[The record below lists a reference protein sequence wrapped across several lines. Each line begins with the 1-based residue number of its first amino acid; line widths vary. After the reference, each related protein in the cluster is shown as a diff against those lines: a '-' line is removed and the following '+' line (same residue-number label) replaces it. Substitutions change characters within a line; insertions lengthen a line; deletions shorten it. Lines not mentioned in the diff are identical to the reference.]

1 MAFINDKEV
10 FFSPHLHVSEVA
22 NVRTYSDVEIYNR
35 HDIVS
40 YNGSLY
46 TPTVDSVT
54 GKSPTDTEFW
64 EDLASSKV
72 NREEL
77 GATLSDLEA
86 EVDVAKEEITRLEKE
101 NEIFEKR
108 ITNLE
113 GATLK
118 FTEDSSS
125 AYEKIVPTDAERYA
139 VVNKVGGMTYKS
151 NNKIPYPF
159 NTYAIENG
167 VTFTANSDGSVTING
182 KSNGTNNNV
191 FYLHKTQ
198 TPITIKAGTYSN
210 GGDIHVTLYDNVNSK
225 YYSFEKG
232 KSLVLDKD
240 VTGGLYIQITSYDTT
255 EYKNFVVHPM
265 LNEGSTALPYEPYF
279 EGLRDTKVTEL
290 VSEGANL
297 IPFPYISTSGT
308 YNGVTFTIFKDGSVQ
323 VKGTATAETYFQLC
337 RIDFGAESCFSE
349 GTKNGLFFKDCSYN
363 ASNKA
368 NCITVLN
375 GKTVDKIYYPMVNR
389 GTTAAPY
396 KPYRG
401 TIETFPISAQLR
413 SYLEQHGYGRGVEGY
428 EGYIDLDNKV
438 FIPPQSHRVVLDG
451 TENWLLASTASS
463 TGGLKR
469 MQFTLP
475 YTSVFES
482 NYKTVPSICNL
493 YNVGSGDDTWNGV
506 VCASITNGE
515 RLHIFDANYQTI
527 ETWKAHLAELYAN
540 GNPLIIEYATASVPE
555 PIDISAYLTDD
566 NFIEVEGGGVIRAVN
581 DYNHDAPTTISFVSA
596 IGG

>member
-1 MAFINDKEV
+1 MIIDATFEEKREVIESDFGILAKGEKGDKGEP
-10 FFSPHLHVSEVA
+10 F
-22 NVRTYSDVEIYNR
+22 TY
-35 HDIVS
+35 
-40 YNGSLY
+40 
-46 TPTVDSVT
+46 
-54 GKSPTDTEFW
+54 
-64 EDLASSKV
+64 EDLTEEQKA
-72 NREEL
+72 EL
-77 GATLSDLEA
+77 GNT
-86 EVDVAKEEITRLEKE
+86 EIVNLH
-101 NEIFEKR
+101 EKR

-113 GATLK
+113 KKLSPEYFA
-118 FTEDSSS
+118 
-125 AYEKIVPTDAERYA
+125 TDADTKHEK
-139 VVNKVGGMTYKS
+139 VVPSNACPFALINKVGGMTYRDEETQTLRDTKVTELVS
-151 NNKIPYPF
+151 EGANLIPYPF
-159 NTYAIENG
+159 NTNAIENG
-167 VTFTANSDGSVTING
+167 VTFKDNGDGTVTLNG

-198 TPITIKAGTYSN
+198 SPITIKAGTYSN
-210 GGDIHVTLYDNVNSK
+210 GGDIHLTLFDNVNGK
-225 YYSFEKG
+225 YYSFEMG

-240 VTGGLYIQITSYDTT
+240 VTGGLYIQISRADTT
-255 EYKNFVVHPM
+255 EYKKFVVHPTI
-265 LNEGSTALPYEPYF
+265 N
-279 EGLRDTKVTEL
+279 R
-290 VSEGANL
+290 GAN
-297 IPFPYISTSGT
+297 P
-308 YNGVTFTIFKDGSVQ
+308 
-323 VKGTATAETYFQLC
+323 
-337 RIDFGAESCFSE
+337 
-349 GTKNGLFFKDCSYN
+349 
-363 ASNKA
+363 
-368 NCITVLN
+368 
-375 GKTVDKIYYPMVNR
+375 
-389 GTTAAPY
+389 APY
-396 KPYRG
+396 KPYRADAVD
-401 TIETFPISAQLR
+401 TFPISAQLR

-451 TENWLLASTASS
+451 TENWILASTASS

-581 DYNHDAPTTISFVSA
+581 DYNRDAPTEITYMLKE
-596 IGG
+596 